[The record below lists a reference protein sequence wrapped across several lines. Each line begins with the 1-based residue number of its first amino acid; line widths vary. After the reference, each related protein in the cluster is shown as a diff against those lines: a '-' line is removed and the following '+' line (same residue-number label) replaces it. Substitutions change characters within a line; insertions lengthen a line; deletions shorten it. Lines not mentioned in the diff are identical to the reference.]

1 MRIRWWQSIRWR
13 LALGSMLV
21 ALLATVLLTL
31 SVILAIVYYYGVD
44 QRQRLTSLAADKAQ
58 SIGESYTQSNN
69 NLYQAA
75 TNTGPHGLVQSFQGE
90 QYLLIVINH
99 RNQTIYPHFPSRQSA
114 IKAFIAALDDPSLQK
129 SDFAGLYSSIRNG
142 QQGISSIGNIGQ
154 GAPGIIPRP
163 FVVQPIYSGGQSN
176 TPVIG
181 VLVILSRSAAENTIP
196 PFVAAVGEFVLIA
209 AAIVAVLATLAA
221 VLFARTI
228 TRPLAKLTNA
238 AQVLASGDYGA

>member
-75 TNTGPHGLVQSFQGE
+75 TNTLPHGLIQSFQGE

-99 RNQTIYPHFPSRQSA
+99 RNQT
-114 IKAFIAALDDPSLQK
+114 DDTPC
-129 SDFAGLYSSIRNG
+129 
-142 QQGISSIGNIGQ
+142 
-154 GAPGIIPRP
+154 PRP
-163 FVVQPIYSGGQSN
+163 SHSALPVQ
-176 TPVIG
+176 
-181 VLVILSRSAAENTIP
+181 RS
-196 PFVAAVGEFVLIA
+196 
-209 AAIVAVLATLAA
+209 
-221 VLFARTI
+221 
-228 TRPLAKLTNA
+228 
-238 AQVLASGDYGA
+238 

>member
-75 TNTGPHGLVQSFQGE
+75 TNTLPHGLVQSFQGE
-90 QYLLIVINH
+90 QYLLIVLNH
-99 RNQTIYPHFPSRQSA
+99 RNQTIYPHYPTLQSVVR
-114 IKAFIAALDDPSLQK
+114 AFIVALDDPSL
-129 SDFAGLYSSIRNG
+129 
-142 QQGISSIGNIGQ
+142 
-154 GAPGIIPRP
+154 
-163 FVVQPIYSGGQSN
+163 
-176 TPVIG
+176 
-181 VLVILSRSAAENTIP
+181 
-196 PFVAAVGEFVLIA
+196 
-209 AAIVAVLATLAA
+209 
-221 VLFARTI
+221 
-228 TRPLAKLTNA
+228 
-238 AQVLASGDYGA
+238 